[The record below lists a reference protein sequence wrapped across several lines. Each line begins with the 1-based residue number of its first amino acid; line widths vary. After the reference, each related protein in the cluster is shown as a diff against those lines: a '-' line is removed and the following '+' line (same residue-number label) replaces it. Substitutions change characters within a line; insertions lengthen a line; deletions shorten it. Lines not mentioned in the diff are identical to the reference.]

1 MLYYAPYDAL
11 TTLALVAGGPLAV
24 LCRYLVSDLPSRIVT
39 KRLPLISVGAWATYV
54 SYGYAAVAG
63 CAVFH
68 AANARGSA
76 GVAVAAVTAGM
87 VAVAVNW
94 AIASGLFRKLWSGG
108 SFVALARE
116 EFLAVLPMELGQ
128 QMLAALVLLLIPVLG
143 DGILLPLGLTT
154 ALPALALPALAR
166 SRDVSTLD
174 RSAVTRHYARALSA
188 RLGLTRSQRRTMLAA
203 ATLSCRPTDASPTKA
218 SATEALP
225 PLRSGLLRGPLPP
238 APIDISS
245 DPAMAWKAWHVV
257 RQASERWDGPDGLD
271 GQMRGRLLPVEARL
285 LAVAV
290 EWAQLTAAGG
300 PRLTQREAALALASE
315 AGTRFDPHIVE
326 AAGEIVTVEEQFA
339 SLETF
344 QPRLDLLPLPRVVR
358 RELLPWALHAYSPAA

>member
-1 MLYYAPYDAL
+1 M
-11 TTLALVAGGPLAV
+11 
-24 LCRYLVSDLPSRIVT
+24 
-39 KRLPLISVGAWATYV
+39 
-54 SYGYAAVAG
+54 
-63 CAVFH
+63 
-68 AANARGSA
+68 
-76 GVAVAAVTAGM
+76 
-87 VAVAVNW
+87 VAVNW
-94 AIASGLFRKLWSGG
+94 LIACGLFGTLWQQKRFLS
-108 SFVALARE
+108 LLRE
-116 EFLAVLPMELGQ
+116 QL
-128 QMLAALVLLLIPVLG
+128 LAALPLELALQVIAGVSLFFIPLLGLG
-143 DGILLPLGLTT
+143 VLLPLGPVML
-154 ALPALALPALAR
+154 LPTLALPALAR
-166 SRDVSTLD
+166 SRDVSRLD